1 MALDENDIKKL
12 QVNLSTI
19 RKIAGWTAQDIGK
32 KIGVTKQTISNLEN
46 QKTEMTL
53 TQYIAIRTVID
64 YEIENNKSNEVL
76 PQVVHILL
84 DLPDDELN
92 EEDHKKINQAVTTLA
107 AASVGGVGLASLVS
121 VSAGL
126 LGGIAG
132 LAMTGAAIGTV
143 SWIQKLMGKEK
154 R

>member
-1 MALDENDIKKL
+1 MALEQNDIKKL
-12 QVNLSTI
+12 QVNLSSI
-19 RKIAGWTAQDIGK
+19 RKIAGWTAQDLGK

-84 DLPDDELN
+84 DVPDDEISA
-92 EEDHKKINQAVTTLA
+92 DDRTKIAQAVTTLA
-107 AASVGGVGLASLVS
+107 LASAGGVGLAGLIS
-121 VSAGL
+121 VSTGL
-126 LGGIAG
+126 LGGISGFALAG
-132 LAMTGAAIGTV
+132 ATVGTI
-143 SWIQKLMGKEK
+143 SWLRKIMKEDG
-154 R
+154 

>member
-1 MALDENDIKKL
+1 MALEQNDIKKL
-12 QVNLSTI
+12 QVNLSSI
-19 RKIAGWTAQDIGK
+19 RKIAGWTAQDLGK

-53 TQYIAIRTVID
+53 TQYIAIRTVLD

-84 DLPDDELN
+84 DVPD
-92 EEDHKKINQAVTTLA
+92 EEISGEDRAKINQAVTTLA
-107 AASVGGVGLASLVS
+107 AASVGGVGLAGLIS

-132 LAMTGAAIGTV
+132 ITLASTAIGSV
-143 SWIQKLMGKEK
+143 SWIKKLMEK
-154 R
+154 SK